1 MKIEIPQGV
10 SRKDLVSFLKDNRL
24 DLIAQKKE
32 MPIKY
37 TDVFVRD
44 AEVSTILKRAA
55 VKDEG
60 GNTETPTGDVL
71 HVKAVA
77 NVFNYLDSQWDLLV
91 PGCCKRTL
99 KDRAG
104 KFVQL
109 HDHIYKLEAKIGE
122 VTSVY
127 TQNLSL
133 TDLGIGTIGTTESLI
148 FEFDCYKS
156 YNQQIYNQYQAG
168 KVNQYSIGL
177 QYVAGGIELAIYDPD
192 SDKEM
197 EFWNKYIGQV
207 INQDDAISAG
217 FMFIVTEIKLLENSA
232 VLFGANSATMTI
244 DISGQTG
251 KSQRAE
257 KTVATYPN
265 NDNAKHLMH
274 IDKMMRRNNKAME
287 TADNYDGDDADL
299 MQACS
304 NVKYTATGSN
314 NHLQQIKDK
323 MMQGKSIENDP
334 SNDIHNRPFD
344 IAKAIK
350 ETKFIN
356 LN

>member
-1 MKIEIPQGV
+1 MKIEIPAGI
-10 SRKDLVSFLKDNRL
+10 KGKELIAFLQTNKSE
-24 DLIAQKKE
+24 LIAQKKE

-37 TDVFVRD
+37 SDVFVHD
-44 AEVSTILKRAA
+44 PEISILFKSATK
-55 VKDEG
+55 KDDN
-60 GNTETPTGDVL
+60 GNTEAPSGDML
-71 HVKAVA
+71 HVKAIA
-77 NVFNYLDSQWDLLV
+77 NVFNFMDSQYDVLI
-91 PGCCKRTL
+91 PGCCKRTI

-127 TQNLSL
+127 TQNISLS
-133 TDLGIGTIGTTESLI
+133 DLGIGTTGATESLI

-156 YNQQIYNQYQAG
+156 YNQQIFNQYQAG

-192 SDKEM
+192 SEKEM

-207 INQDDAISAG
+207 INQDDAIAAG

-232 VLFGANSATMTI
+232 VLFGANSATGTI
-244 DISGQTG
+244 SVSGAG
-251 KSQRAE
+251 KSATT
-257 KTVATYPN
+257 KTVATYPG
-265 NDNAKHLMH
+265 NDNAKSLMH
-274 IDKMMRRNNKAME
+274 VDKMMRRNTKSIE
-287 TADNYDGDDADL
+287 TADNYDGDDTDIL
-299 MQACS
+299 MACS
-304 NVKYTATGSN
+304 NMKYNATNSN
-314 NHLQQIKDK
+314 THLQQIKDR
-323 MMQGKSIENDP
+323 MLQGKSIDNEP
-334 SNDIHNRPFD
+334 SEDTQDRPFD